1 MRKRR
6 QILSFFLEKKDL
18 ILQIGRY
25 GIVGGISTAIH
36 YGTYLLLLWVLGKTG
51 LNPTVNANLSY
62 AGGYFVGFCFNYF
75 LTTYFTFK
83 TKASK
88 KNATGFTVCHI
99 INYFL
104 EMGFLNLLLLW
115 DMDRSIA
122 GLIVIIVAVPINF
135 VMLKIAY
142 YLSCKK

>member
-1 MRKRR
+1 MKIKR
-6 QILSFFLEKKDL
+6 QVLLYLHKKKNL
-18 ILQIGRY
+18 LLQIGRY

-36 YGTYLLLLWVLGKTG
+36 YGTYLLLLWVIGKTG
-51 LNPTVNANLSY
+51 LNQTANANISY

-99 INYFL
+99 INYLL
-104 EMGFLNLLLLW
+104 EMGVLNLLLFWGLE
-115 DMDRSIA
+115 RSMA
-122 GLIVIIVAVPINF
+122 GLIVIVVAVPINF

-142 YLSCKK
+142 YLSGKK